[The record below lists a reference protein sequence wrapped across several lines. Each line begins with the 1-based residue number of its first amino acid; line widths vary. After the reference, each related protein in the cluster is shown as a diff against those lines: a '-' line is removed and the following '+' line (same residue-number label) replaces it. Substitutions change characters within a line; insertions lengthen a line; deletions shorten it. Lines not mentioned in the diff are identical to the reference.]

1 MKTAKCN
8 RKVVK
13 FGPHLFIHLLF
24 FHSFIILSFK
34 STNTYHVHTYM
45 YQVLC

>member
-24 FHSFIILSFK
+24 FHSNRLIPI
-34 STNTYHVHTYM
+34 M
-45 YQVLC
+45 YIPTCTRYCARSRK